1 MKVIL
6 ITQARYGSSRLP
18 GKVLMRVGSGTKTL
32 LDIHLTRIQ
41 QCKSIDKFIL
51 ATTVEPESIEISRI
65 GKLYGFDV
73 FHGSVSDVLDRF
85 YQVAK
90 DYDCTY
96 IVRVTSDCP
105 FADAALIDQIV
116 EFTISGNYLYCITS
130 GDFPDGVDIEVF
142 SCILLKEAWKNATLL
157 SDREHVT
164 PYIRRVAK
172 ERGGYMEYPSPA
184 PMKHIRITVDEASD
198 LDAVKHLINKS
209 GAIKPWQVYAD
220 YIKENPDQFFNQH
233 TQRNEGYLKSIK
245 QDEK

>member
-18 GKVLMRVGSGTKTL
+18 GKVLMRIGSGTETL
-32 LDIHLTRIQ
+32 IDIHLARIRQ
-41 QCKSIDKFIL
+41 STSIDKFIL
-51 ATTVEPESIEISRI
+51 ATTSEPESTEISRI
-65 GKLYGFDV
+65 GKSYGFDV

-85 YQVAK
+85 YQAAK
-90 DYDCTY
+90 ENECAYV
-96 IVRVTSDCP
+96 VRVTSDCP
-105 FADAALIDQIV
+105 FADAVLIDKVV
-116 EFTISGNYLYCITS
+116 EFTASGNYLYCITS
-130 GDFPDGVDIEVF
+130 SDFPDGVDVEVF
-142 SCILLKEAWKNATLL
+142 SFDMLKEACDNATLS

-209 GAIKPWQVYAD
+209 GTDKSWQVYAD
-220 YIKENPDQFFNQH
+220 YIKENPDQFFNHH
-233 TQRNEGYLKSIK
+233 TERNEGYLKSVK

>member
-18 GKVLMRVGSGTKTL
+18 GKVLLRVGSGTKTL

-41 QCKSIDKFIL
+41 HSSSIDKFIL
-51 ATTVEPESIEISRI
+51 ATTDETESSEISRI
-65 GKLYGFDV
+65 GKLYSFDV

-85 YQVAK
+85 YQAVK
-90 DYDCTY
+90 CYECTY
-96 IVRVTSDCP
+96 VVRVTSDCP

-116 EFTISGNYLYCITS
+116 EFAVTRNYLYCTTS
-130 GDFPDGVDIEVF
+130 GDFPDGVDVEVF
-142 SCILLKEAWKNATLL
+142 SYSMLKEAWENATRS

-172 ERGGYMEYPSPA
+172 ERGGYIEYPSPA
-184 PMKHIRITVDEASD
+184 PMKHVRITVDEASD
-198 LDAVKHLINKS
+198 LDAVKHLISKLGTN
-209 GAIKPWQVYAD
+209 KPWQVYAD
-220 YIKENPDQFFNQH
+220 YIKEYPKEFFNQH
-233 TQRNEGYLKSIK
+233 TERNEGYLKSVK